1 MAEFS
6 AKERM
11 IAAMLSSMPGLK
23 KVIKNLYVRFNALVY
38 HKPYKSRIAD
48 GFGKIN
54 LVESDGKETF
64 FGYYDKNCER
74 NGRLVFH
81 RTRYQKTAKEPTAD
95 VPVEVI
101 LRDMDSG
108 NETVIGVTSTYN
120 WQQGARTQWMDDNHI
135 IFNTLHEEKCSAA
148 IVDIRSGTT
157 VYIPYPVQDVIAP
170 ERYLS
175 INYSRIMRLRPDYGY
190 RNWTLPSDEEMKDR
204 KHDGIFIVENGA
216 GRLLHS
222 LEDIASVDP
231 KPIFGRCYHVVNH
244 LMSSPDGKGFIFI
257 HRFYEG
263 KRRHDRLMYSDFKT
277 LRVLSDEDIVSHCC
291 WLNNC
296 TVLGYLRHENKNGF
310 YIIDLNTNK
319 ITLEKDM
326 SSLQFGDGHP
336 SVSNRYVAFDTYPDK
351 SRMQHL
357 FLFDR
362 KTSNIQEI
370 AEMHH
375 SVRYMDECRCDL
387 HPRFSADGKRLYFDT
402 VLSGVRRLAYINL
415 P

>member
-1 MAEFS
+1 MAGFS

-38 HKPYKSRIAD
+38 HKPYKSNVAD
-48 GFGKIN
+48 GFGDIN
-54 LVESDGKETF
+54 IIESNGKETF

-74 NGRLVFH
+74 NGKLLFH
-81 RTRYQKTAKEPTAD
+81 RTQDQNTFKKPVTD
-95 VPVEVI
+95 IPVEIV
-101 LRDMDSG
+101 LREMSTG
-108 NETVIGVTSTYN
+108 RESVIGITNTYN
-120 WQQGARTQWMDDNHI
+120 WQQGARSQWLDDNHV
-135 IFNTLHEEKCSAA
+135 IFNTLHNGKYSAA
-148 IVDIRSGTT
+148 IVNISDCSICYNS
-157 VYIPYPVQDVIAP
+157 YPVQEVIDSD
-170 ERYLS
+170 RYLS
-175 INYSRIMRLRPDYGY
+175 INYARIMRLRPDYGY
-190 RNWTLPSDEEMKDR
+190 RNLPIPSDEEMANTEN
-204 KHDGIFIVENGA
+204 DGIYIVENGVS
-216 GRLLHS
+216 RLLHS
-222 LEDIASVDP
+222 LKEIASVKP
-231 KPIFGRCYHVVNH
+231 KDIFNQCWHVVNH
-244 LMSSPDGKGFIFI
+244 LMSSPDGNGFIFI
-257 HRFYEG
+257 HRYYEG
-263 KRRHDRLMYSDFKT
+263 KRRHDRLMYSNFKE
-277 LRVLSDEDIVSHCC
+277 LRVLVDEDMVSHCC
-291 WLNNC
+291 WMDNK
-296 TVLGYLRHENKNGF
+296 TILGYLRYKNTDGF
-310 YIIDLNTNK
+310 YVIDLHSGK
-319 ITLEKDM
+319 IILQDVM